1 MKKIW
6 FITVA
11 IIVMVS
17 LLSGCSSTVSDS
29 ITDPVS
35 ETNGQSESYLQ
46 ETNDPDVGKT
56 DTIIQPEETEVVST
70 DIPPVE
76 DGIDSILQQM
86 TIREKIGQLFI
97 IRADSLDISQTSEQ
111 VNDSSEAG
119 VIALSEVMADM
130 IREYPGTT
138 EPS

>member
-70 DIPPVE
+70 DIPPVKM
-76 DGIDSILQQM
+76 GLIQFYN
-86 TIREKIGQLFI
+86 K
-97 IRADSLDISQTSEQ
+97 
-111 VNDSSEAG
+111 
-119 VIALSEVMADM
+119 
-130 IREYPGTT
+130 
-138 EPS
+138 